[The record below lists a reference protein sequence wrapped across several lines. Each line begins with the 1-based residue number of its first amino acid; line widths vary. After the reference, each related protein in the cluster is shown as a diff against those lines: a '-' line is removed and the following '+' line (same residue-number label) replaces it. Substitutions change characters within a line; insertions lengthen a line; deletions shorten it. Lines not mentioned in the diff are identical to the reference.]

1 MKNFASVF
9 NQFLSLVPRSVF
21 RACVD
26 KFQGDYRTRVFN
38 CWSQFGVMLYAQLTS
53 KTSLRDIVIG
63 FSNKTNYFYHLGLR
77 NVARSTV
84 ADANKNRDW
93 QIYERLFAEVLLRCR
108 DISPK
113 HKFRFKNNLE
123 SLDATTVDL
132 CLESFPWAQ
141 FRQTKGAIKIHTKL
155 DHSGQIPSFVN
166 ISDGKTHEI
175 RVARALRFEP
185 NSILV
190 VDRAYIDYK
199 WLHQIHQNRAFWV
212 TRLKRNMVFTTVRS
226 PEHLLP
232 KLSRHARNSGVLQD
246 KIIRLVG
253 NNASDL
259 PIELRLVVY
268 RDPETGITYEY
279 LTNIIH
285 LSALTIAKIYKSRW
299 NIETFFK
306 WIKQNLRIKTFIGTT
321 ENAVRTQI
329 WIAMITYL
337 LLSYLKYK
345 TRCQFT
351 LLKMQR
357 YIRENVFARVS
368 LNSILLSDSR
378 ERMLRRC
385 SRPADHN
392 QVCLQL

>member
-132 CLESFPWAQ
+132 CLESFPWA
-141 FRQTKGAIKIHTKL
+141 
-155 DHSGQIPSFVN
+155 
-166 ISDGKTHEI
+166 
-175 RVARALRFEP
+175 
-185 NSILV
+185 
-190 VDRAYIDYK
+190 
-199 WLHQIHQNRAFWV
+199 
-212 TRLKRNMVFTTVRS
+212 
-226 PEHLLP
+226 
-232 KLSRHARNSGVLQD
+232 
-246 KIIRLVG
+246 
-253 NNASDL
+253 
-259 PIELRLVVY
+259 
-268 RDPETGITYEY
+268 
-279 LTNIIH
+279 
-285 LSALTIAKIYKSRW
+285 
-299 NIETFFK
+299 
-306 WIKQNLRIKTFIGTT
+306 
-321 ENAVRTQI
+321 
-329 WIAMITYL
+329 
-337 LLSYLKYK
+337 
-345 TRCQFT
+345 
-351 LLKMQR
+351 
-357 YIRENVFARVS
+357 
-368 LNSILLSDSR
+368 
-378 ERMLRRC
+378 
-385 SRPADHN
+385 
-392 QVCLQL
+392 